1 VRHVRTSAREVIALP
16 TPTRPLPALGILVG
30 LLLAS
35 GSVRAERVVGP
46 CDGQPVEVEGEPG
59 HVEVVCAASIDALAR
74 LAELGLVP
82 NRTIRV
88 VLVDAG
94 IAYNGHLAYG
104 QYDGPQDR
112 LELMS
117 PVAIETQQPPPSQFG
132 QPIDGVMYAGLVAH
146 ELTHAV
152 AQQHMRAD
160 KIGSPA
166 QEYLA
171 YAVQLATLP
180 AERREAIITA
190 AGVRGWETGD
200 TVSNIY
206 LGLNVHR
213 FAVKSYLHL
222 YAHPERARVV
232 ETVLASRGN
241 VTFTAP

>member
-1 VRHVRTSAREVIALP
+1 MRAAEREVIALP
-16 TPTRPLPALGILVG
+16 TPTRPLPALAILVG
-30 LLLAS
+30 SLLA
-35 GSVRAERVVGP
+35 GGGVHAERVVGP
-46 CDGQPVEVEGEPG
+46 CDGQPVEVDGKPG
-59 HVEVVCAASIDALAR
+59 DVEVVCAASIDALAR

-171 YAVQLATLP
+171 YAVQVASLP
-180 AERREAIITA
+180 GPLRDAIVAE
-190 AGVRGWETGD
+190 AGVRGWEAGD
-200 TVSNIY
+200 TVSLVY

-222 YAHPERARVV
+222 YGHPDRANAVAI
-232 ETVLASRGN
+232 VLASRGN
-241 VTFTAP
+241 RTFTAP

>member
-1 VRHVRTSAREVIALP
+1 MHHRRLP
-16 TPTRPLPALGILVG
+16 LRVLAA
-30 LLLAS
+30 LLLACS
-35 GSVRAERVVGP
+35 GVQATTDLRP
-46 CDGQPVEVEGEPG
+46 CDGQPVEVEGDSR
-59 HVEVVCAASIDALAR
+59 HVDVVCAASVAALAR

-82 NRTIRV
+82 ERPIRV

-94 IAYNGHLAYG
+94 IVYNGHLAYG
-104 QYDGPQDR
+104 QYDGPHER

-117 PVAIETQQPPPSQFG
+117 PAAIASQQPSPTLFG
-132 QPIDGVMYAGLVAH
+132 QPIDDVLYAGLVAH

-171 YAVQLATLP
+171 YAVQLASLP
-180 AERREAIITA
+180 DERREAIVAA
-190 AGVRGWETGD
+190 AGVRGWEAGD

-213 FAVKSYLHL
+213 FAVKSHLHL

-232 ETVLASRGN
+232 ETVLSSRGN

>member
-1 VRHVRTSAREVIALP
+1 LP
-16 TPTRPLPALGILVG
+16 TSTRFRLSTLSLLVMC
-30 LLLAS
+30 LLAS
-35 GSVRAERVVGP
+35 GAAAAQRWVGP
-46 CDGQPVEVEGEPG
+46 CDGQPVEVEGDARHFAE
-59 HVEVVCAASIDALAR
+59 VCAASVAALAR

-82 NRTIRV
+82 KRTIRV
-88 VLVDAG
+88 VLVDTG
-94 IAYNGHLAYG
+94 ILYNGHLAYG

-117 PVAIETQQPPPSQFG
+117 LAAIDDQQPRPSQFG
-132 QPIDGVMYAGLVAH
+132 EPIDDALYASLVAH

-180 AERREAIITA
+180 EARREAIVAA

-222 YAHPERARVV
+222 YGHPQRAEVV
-232 ETVLASRGN
+232 QTVLASRGN

>member
-1 VRHVRTSAREVIALP
+1 MIRRAAFHLLAA
-16 TPTRPLPALGILVG
+16 
-30 LLLAS
+30 LLLAFS
-35 GSVRAERVVGP
+35 SAHAEMAVRSCE
-46 CDGQPVEVEGEPG
+46 GQPVEVESESR
-59 HVEVVCAASIDALAR
+59 HVDIVCSASVNALAH

-82 NRTIRV
+82 LRTIRV
-88 VLVDAG
+88 MLVDQG
-94 IAYNGHLAYG
+94 IVYNGHLAYG
-104 QYDGPQDR
+104 QYDGPRDR

-117 PVAIETQQPPPSQFG
+117 FAAIEAQQPPPSQFG
-132 QPIDGVMYAGLVAH
+132 EPIDSVMYAGLVAH
-146 ELTHAV
+146 EITHAV

-171 YAVQLATLP
+171 YAVQLASLP
-180 AERREAIITA
+180 DERREGIVAG

-222 YAHPERARVV
+222 YAHPEQAKVV
-232 ETVLASRGN
+232 ETVLGSRGN

>member
-1 VRHVRTSAREVIALP
+1 MP

-30 LLLAS
+30 LLLAC
-35 GSVRAERVVGP
+35 GGVRAERVVGP

-104 QYDGPQDR
+104 QYDGTQDR

-117 PVAIETQQPPPSQFG
+117 PTALASQQPSPSLFG
-132 QPIDGVMYAGLVAH
+132 EPLDDVIYAGLLAH
-146 ELTHAV
+146 EMTHAV
-152 AQQHMRAD
+152 VQQHMRVD
-160 KIGSPA
+160 KIGAPA

-171 YAVQLATLP
+171 YAVLLASLP
-180 AERREAIITA
+180 DARREAIVSA

-200 TVSNIY
+200 TVSSIY
-206 LGLNVHR
+206 LGMNAHR
-213 FAVKSYLHL
+213 FAVNSYLHL
-222 YAHPERARVV
+222 YNHPDRAQVI

>member
-1 VRHVRTSAREVIALP
+1 MSYQENQPVFALHLQPGELTLAQLRAVHQQPVKITLDERAFPAIDRSVACVENIIAEGRTAYGINTGFGLLAQTRIAREDLENLQ
-16 TPTRPLPALGILVG
+16 RSLVLSHAAG
-30 LLLAS
+30 
-35 GSVRAERVVGP
+35 V
-46 CDGQPVEVEGEPG
+46 GEP
-59 HVEVVCAASIDALAR
+59 IDDAL
-74 LAELGLVP
+74 
-82 NRTIRV
+82 
-88 VLVDAG
+88 
-94 IAYNGHLAYG
+94 
-104 QYDGPQDR
+104 
-112 LELMS
+112 
-117 PVAIETQQPPPSQFG
+117 
-132 QPIDGVMYAGLVAH
+132 YASLVAH

-180 AERREAIITA
+180 EARREAIVAA

-222 YAHPERARVV
+222 YGHPQRAEVV
-232 ETVLASRGN
+232 QTVLASRGN

>member
-1 VRHVRTSAREVIALP
+1 MHLRLP
-16 TPTRPLPALGILVG
+16 FRVLAA
-30 LLLAS
+30 LLLACS
-35 GSVRAERVVGP
+35 GARAETDIRP
-46 CDGQPVEVEGEPG
+46 CDGQPVEVEGDSR
-59 HVEVVCAASIDALAR
+59 HVDVVCAASVAALAR

-82 NRTIRV
+82 ERPIRV

-94 IAYNGHLAYG
+94 IVYNGHLAYG
-104 QYDGPQDR
+104 QYDGTHER

-117 PVAIETQQPPPSQFG
+117 PAAIASQQPPPTLFD
-132 QPIDGVMYAGLVAH
+132 QPIDDVLYAGLVAH
-146 ELTHAV
+146 G
-152 AQQHMRAD
+152 AD

-171 YAVQLATLP
+171 YAVQLASLP
-180 AERREAIITA
+180 DERREAIVAA
-190 AGVRGWETGD
+190 AGVRGWEAGD

-213 FAVKSYLHL
+213 FAVKSHLHL

-232 ETVLASRGN
+232 ETVLSSRGN